1 MKLSKIFNVSRL
13 VFALTLVMALF
24 TATDLAAQT
33 ESSPQSSEQVIEEN
47 FLLALEE
54 IEQGT
59 PRKAI
64 KRLEAILSEYP
75 HLLRVRLELAR
86 AYFLIQDDE
95 KAQHHFSYVLGAE
108 ALPIG
113 VQNSVNT
120 FLNHIRARRTWS
132 ADFSFAVLP
141 QTNAGQA
148 SDVEVIR
155 IFGLPFRVDA
165 RERSGVGVEVGG
177 GLAWQPTLQGDWR
190 GRVAVSARTRHYEN
204 DEWNDD
210 ILGSDVGILRLFDG
224 GSIGAG
230 IRVQRRWSGGDKY
243 LFRRGL
249 WGSLQ
254 QIFLRRNRFNVNVEI
269 ADLNYDNNDN
279 TDGWSLSLTPEVTHG
294 FSASTQVRF
303 NSSLHLTFAREDFES
318 NHTVGIGGGITHAFA
333 GGFVVAADIGTQ
345 LQRRRGQHPLFR
357 EIRRDLHSFGRIRL
371 LHREFSFAGFA
382 PYVEYRYEDNN
393 SNIEFFSYDNHIGN
407 VGMTRRF

>member
-1 MKLSKIFNVSRL
+1 MKILKIFGMSRI
-13 VFALTLVMALF
+13 VFTLTLAIAFF

-33 ESSPQSSEQVIEEN
+33 ESPSRSPEQVIEEN

-64 KRLEAILSEYP
+64 PRLEAILSENP

-120 FLNHIRARRTWS
+120 FLNHIQARRKWS
-132 ADFSFAVLP
+132 ADFSFALLP

-165 RERSGVGVEVGG
+165 RERSGVGVEVGA

-190 GRVAVSARTRHYEN
+190 GRVAVSARARHYEN

-210 ILGSDVGILRLFDG
+210 ILGSDLGVLRLFDG
-224 GSIGAG
+224 GSAGAG
-230 IRVQRRWSGGDKY
+230 IRVQRRWFSGDKY
-243 LFRRGL
+243 LFRRAL

-254 QIFLRRNRFNVNVEI
+254 QIFLRRNRFAVNVEI

-279 TDGWSLSLTPEVTHG
+279 TDGWSLSLTPGVTHG
-294 FSASTQVRF
+294 LSASTQIRF
-303 NSSLHLTFAREDFES
+303 NSSLHLNFARVDFES
-318 NHTVGIGGGITHAFA
+318 SHTVGIGSGITHAFA
-333 GGFVVAADIGTQ
+333 GGLVVSADIGTQ

-407 VGMTRRF
+407 IGVTRRF